1 MVYDFITDRLRSIR
15 QDLIIQGNPDVT
27 ISRNILEISTK
38 FHLYAN
44 YKLAS
49 QPTPEQGF
57 NKDSN
62 FKQLLECLKTWLSFT
77 NTDELDAQEAIGI
90 YLMLNLGSK
99 GIFKKMF
106 QGKSYFMIKKYITML
121 NFMIFYRINK
131 MGNITQNQG
140 FTSDK
145 GLHQA

>member
-15 QDLIIQGNPDVT
+15 QDLIIQGNPDVA
-27 ISRNILEISTK
+27 ISRNILDISTK

-49 QPTPEQGF
+49 QLTAEQGF

-77 NTDELDAQEAIGI
+77 NTDDLEATEAIGI

-99 GIFKKMF
+99 GIFKELRK
-106 QGKSYFMIKKYITML
+106 KSHFTM
-121 NFMIFYRINK
+121 NIFCSKSGHLSNRIIERFFFILSK
-131 MGNITQNQG
+131 QIC
-140 FTSDK
+140 SI
-145 GLHQA
+145 

>member
-27 ISRNILEISTK
+27 ISGNILDISTK

-49 QPTPEQGF
+49 QPTAEQGF

-77 NTDELDAQEAIGI
+77 NTDELDAKEAIGI

-99 GIFKKMF
+99 GTIVLFK
-106 QGKSYFMIKKYITML
+106 ML
-121 NFMIFYRINK
+121 
-131 MGNITQNQG
+131 
-140 FTSDK
+140 
-145 GLHQA
+145 